1 MTSAK
6 VADGRAARGYKRG
19 CSGMFPGP
27 SRQTP
32 REPDLGNPYRV
43 DLGTAM
49 FGKFDWSGRAT
60 QKHDDNARYDTH
72 AGHDA
77 HAKHDTHADKDIA
90 AMEAEHKKSIA
101 AHTIAEQN
109 VRETETRLID
119 YGNQLQKVKDTQEE
133 KKNAESAR
141 QEAENSKRKSE
152 RDLEAAHTKMK
163 EEMARLKQLKPGT
176 ASHQTSGR

>member
-1 MTSAK
+1 
-6 VADGRAARGYKRG
+6 
-19 CSGMFPGP
+19 MFPGP

-77 HAKHDTHADKDIA
+77 HAKHDAHADKDIA
-90 AMEAEHKKSIA
+90 AMEAEHEKSIA

-109 VRETETRLID
+109 V
-119 YGNQLQKVKDTQEE
+119 
-133 KKNAESAR
+133 KKNACF
-141 QEAENSKRKSE
+141 
-152 RDLEAAHTKMK
+152 
-163 EEMARLKQLKPGT
+163 
-176 ASHQTSGR
+176 